1 MRKLVAA
8 LSAGI
13 IITGTA
19 ATTVSADANE
29 HKVESGES
37 LWKIAA
43 QYDTSVQNLLDIND
57 LKSEVIHP
65 KDVIKVS
72 ESDEDGEETVYT
84 VEKGDTLS
92 AIAKEFNV
100 SVNDIKEWNNLSSD
114 IIVIGNELSING
126 TAEAPAVEE
135 EAAEEPAEE
144 PAVEEEAAEEPAE
157 EPAVEEEAAEEPA
170 EEPAVE
176 EEAAEE
182 PAEEATVEQTSN
194 EEAAA
199 SESEE
204 QSSDNGSPQGE
215 TISVE
220 ATAYTA
226 DCNGCSG
233 VTATGVDLNQDPNAK
248 VIAVD
253 PSVIPLG
260 SEVYVEGYGYA
271 TAADTGGAING
282 NKIDLHVPSQD
293 EAVNFGRQQV
303 NVTIVE

>member
-72 ESDEDGEETVYT
+72 ESGEDGEETVYT

-100 SVNDIKEWNNLSSD
+100 SVSDIKEWNNLSSD

-126 TAEAPAVEE
+126 TAEEAVAEQPAVEE

-144 PAVEEEAAEEPAE
+144 PAVEEEAAEEPAAE
-157 EPAVEEEAAEEPA
+157 ESEPA
-170 EEPAVE
+170 
-176 EEAAEE
+176 
-182 PAEEATVEQTSN
+182 VEQTSN

-253 PSVIPLG
+253 PNVIPLG

>member
-194 EEAAA
+194 EEATA

>member
-72 ESDEDGEETVYT
+72 ESGEDGEETVYT

-100 SVNDIKEWNNLSSD
+100 SVSDIKEWNNLSSD

-126 TAEAPAVEE
+126 TAEEAVAEQPAVEE

-144 PAVEEEAAEEPAE
+144 PAVEEEAAEEPAAE
-157 EPAVEEEAAEEPA
+157 ESEPA
-170 EEPAVE
+170 
-176 EEAAEE
+176 
-182 PAEEATVEQTSN
+182 VEQTSN

-233 VTATGVDLNQDPNAK
+233 VTATGV
-248 VIAVD
+248 I
-253 PSVIPLG
+253 
-260 SEVYVEGYGYA
+260 
-271 TAADTGGAING
+271 
-282 NKIDLHVPSQD
+282 
-293 EAVNFGRQQV
+293 
-303 NVTIVE
+303 

>member
-72 ESDEDGEETVYT
+72 ESGEDGEETVYT

-100 SVNDIKEWNNLSSD
+100 SVSDIKEWNNLSSD

-126 TAEAPAVEE
+126 TAEEAVAEQPAVE
-135 EAAEEPAEE
+135 EEPAEE
-144 PAVEEEAAEEPAE
+144 PAAEEEATEESAEEPAAE
-157 EPAVEEEAAEEPA
+157 ESEPA
-170 EEPAVE
+170 
-176 EEAAEE
+176 
-182 PAEEATVEQTSN
+182 VEQTSN

-253 PSVIPLG
+253 PNVIPLG

>member
-72 ESDEDGEETVYT
+72 ESGEDGEETVYT

-100 SVNDIKEWNNLSSD
+100 SVSDIKEWNNLSSD

-126 TAEAPAVEE
+126 TAEEAVAEQPAVE
-135 EAAEEPAEE
+135 EEPAEE
-144 PAVEEEAAEEPAE
+144 PAVEEEAAEEPAAE
-157 EPAVEEEAAEEPA
+157 ESEPA
-170 EEPAVE
+170 
-176 EEAAEE
+176 
-182 PAEEATVEQTSN
+182 VEQTSN

-233 VTATGVDLNQDPNAK
+233 VTATGVDLNQNPNAK

-253 PSVIPLG
+253 PNVIPLG

>member
-176 EEAAEE
+176 EEAAE
-182 PAEEATVEQTSN
+182 ATVEQTSN
-194 EEAAA
+194 EEATA

>member
-8 LSAGI
+8 LSAGFL
-13 IITGTA
+13 ITSAA

-37 LWKIAA
+37 LWKIAD
-43 QYDTSVQNLLDIND
+43 QYDTSVQKLLDINN
-57 LKSEVIHP
+57 LKTEVIHP

-72 ESDEDGEETVYT
+72 ESAGEDGEETVYT

-100 SVNDIKEWNNLSSD
+100 SVSDIKEWNSLSSD

-126 TAEAPAVEE
+126 AAEEAVAEEPAEEPATE

-144 PAVEEEAAEEPAE
+144 PAEEETTEEPAE
-157 EPAVEEEAAEEPA
+157 EPAEESAPA
-170 EEPAVE
+170 EEE
-176 EEAAEE
+176 SE
-182 PAEEATVEQTSN
+182 PAQEEATVEQTSN
-194 EEAAA
+194 EEASA

-282 NKIDLHVPSQD
+282 NKIDLHVPSQE
-293 EAVNFGRQQV
+293 EAVSFGRQQV

>member
-100 SVNDIKEWNNLSSD
+100 SVSDIKEWNNLSSD

-126 TAEAPAVEE
+126 TAEEAVAEQPAVEE
-135 EAAEEPAEE
+135 EPAEEPAAEEEATEEPAEE
-144 PAVEEEAAEEPAE
+144 PAVEEEAAEEPAAE
-157 EPAVEEEAAEEPA
+157 ESEPA
-170 EEPAVE
+170 
-176 EEAAEE
+176 
-182 PAEEATVEQTSN
+182 VEQTSN

-253 PSVIPLG
+253 PNVIPLG

>member
-13 IITGTA
+13 IIAGTA

-72 ESDEDGEETVYT
+72 ESGEDGEETVYT

-100 SVNDIKEWNNLSSD
+100 SVSDIKEWNNLSSD

-126 TAEAPAVEE
+126 TAEEAVAEQPAVEE

-144 PAVEEEAAEEPAE
+144 PAVEEEAAEEPAAE
-157 EPAVEEEAAEEPA
+157 ESEPA
-170 EEPAVE
+170 
-176 EEAAEE
+176 
-182 PAEEATVEQTSN
+182 VEQTSN

-253 PSVIPLG
+253 PNVIPLG

>member
-43 QYDTSVQNLLDIND
+43 QYDTSVQNLLDINN

-72 ESDEDGEETVYT
+72 ESGEDGEETVYT

-100 SVNDIKEWNNLSSD
+100 SVSDIKEWNNLSSD

-126 TAEAPAVEE
+126 TAEEAV
-135 EAAEEPAEE
+135 AEEPAEE

-170 EEPAVE
+170 AEEATEESAPAEEESEPAE
-176 EEAAEE
+176 EEAA
-182 PAEEATVEQTSN
+182 VEQTSN
-194 EEAAA
+194 EEASA

-233 VTATGVDLNQDPNAK
+233 VTATGVDLNQDPDAK

-253 PSVIPLG
+253 PNVIPLG